1 MLQSAMGCGD
11 SRVRIKANPILY
23 FFCYTIRR
31 QMKNKF
37 VNECMKYTQLGEFE
51 ELVLLVVGFL
61 NDNAYSISIKRELKE
76 KTKRNPS
83 IGALHSA
90 LNRLQKKGFIESHE
104 GGATAERGGRRK
116 RFYQI
121 TAYGRKALDHSYE
134 LRSSL
139 YHSLPSLGYAGK

>member
-1 MLQSAMGCGD
+1 
-11 SRVRIKANPILY
+11 
-23 FFCYTIRR
+23 
-31 QMKNKF
+31 MKH
-37 VNECMKYTQLGEFE
+37 TQLGEFE
-51 ELVLLVVGFL
+51 ELVLLIVGSL
-61 NDNAYSISIKRELKE
+61 HDNAYSISIKNELKE

-90 LNRLQKKGFIESHE
+90 LNRLEKKGFISSHE

-121 TAYGRKALDHSYE
+121 TAFGRKALDQVYE

-139 YHSLPSLGYAGK
+139 YQTLPNVSYAGE

>member
-1 MLQSAMGCGD
+1 
-11 SRVRIKANPILY
+11 
-23 FFCYTIRR
+23 
-31 QMKNKF
+31 MKN
-37 VNECMKYTQLGEFE
+37 TQLGEFE
-51 ELVLLVVGFL
+51 ELVLLVVGSL
-61 NDNAYSISIKRELKE
+61 RDNAYSISIKKLLQE

-90 LNRLQKKGFIESHE
+90 LNRLEKKGFIHSYE

-121 TAYGRKALDHSYE
+121 TSYGRKALDYSYE

-139 YHSLPSLGYAGK
+139 YLTLPEIGYAGK